1 MKAFVSF
8 RRWIGGAISILVL
21 SGLMRVSAQIPV
33 ITGDPEYAALP
44 VGSTA
49 LFYVSVSSSTFV
61 SVQWFRGTQQLAAAN
76 SPALILTNLTPS
88 LQGEYFAVVSN
99 VFGSATSAPASLVV
113 LPIIPGMVDPM
124 FNAGFGPD
132 NVVRAVRPDSDGHI
146 YIGGE
151 FSAVN
156 GTSRARLARLN
167 SNGSLDGAFTAGVS
181 NSGGFAFVYAL
192 AVQTNHQLIVGG
204 SFSHVNGTPRQ
215 SLARINADG
224 TLDAS
229 FDAAIPGGFSSV
241 WAITLLID
249 GKILIGGDFA
259 SVLGATRNRV
269 ALLNSNG
276 TLDSFFGSGAGMN
289 ASVRAFAVQPDGKVV
304 VGGAFTTVN
313 GQPRARI
320 TRLTEIG
327 ALDPTFNSSAG
338 ADSWVNALALQPDG
352 KIILGGSFAN
362 VNGNYHPYLAR
373 LSASGLV
380 DPVFN
385 LTNQPNG
392 PLTSLALQPDGKVII
407 GGGFTVLGTEFHQ
420 NFARLKSDGSIDDA
434 FYATPGASS
443 WVEAIALDASGAV
456 LIGGA
461 FYSVNGLVRPYVA
474 RLFGGDPAPFAPI
487 FTSQPVRQQTLGE
500 GDHFELSG
508 QALAFPSPA
517 YYWKFNGTN
526 LPGANSPFLQRNN
539 VRLVNAGNYQ
549 LIASNSVG
557 SATSRVS
564 VVTIT
569 PARVGPGT
577 LDIDYYSGTGP
588 NSDVR
593 TIAVQPDGK
602 AVIGG
607 WFYFVDGVY
616 QPYFARLNVDGS
628 LDPDFSPTLD
638 SIVTHLAISP
648 SGAIGVAG
656 YFSSADGVPNPGLA
670 LFNTNG
676 ALIPTFHSSILPGG
690 VVQSFA
696 FQSNSQVIVAG
707 YFLASN
713 DASTFFKTNLARL
726 NTNGSLD
733 ATFIGGDDG
742 NVDIATMA
750 IDTNRKILI
759 GGGFATIQGNAR
771 RGIARLNYYGDLDPT
786 FNPGSGANGRV
797 TSVVIQPDG
806 KILIAGTFRAF
817 NGVPRHQI
825 ARLHPNG
832 ALDLSF
838 EPGHGASAAISALCL
853 QSDGKIL
860 IGGGFTEVNFRSRF
874 HIARLNHDGS
884 LDLTFDPGGGANLE
898 VNSIVELPGG
908 KVLIGGAFTSY
919 DYLPRPHI
927 ARVHAGNP
935 PPFAPVIA
943 SQSDDQNVQ
952 AGEDV
957 NLFVE
962 ASGLPEPTYQWQ
974 FFGTNLPGATTWTLT
989 LHNVRSFAAGDYT
1002 VIVSNSLNSVIS
1014 LPITLNVIAPSR
1026 TAGSPDI
1033 SFYTGL
1039 GPNDRVNA
1047 IAVQPDRKIII
1058 GGAFSEISGLSR
1070 NRIARLLYDG
1080 SVDPS
1085 FDPGTGAN
1093 DAVFALAIQSD
1104 GKILVGGAFT
1114 NFNGLPRNRIVR
1126 LETNG
1131 AVDLSL
1137 NTGLGADNE
1146 IRAVAPHLGTEI
1158 LIGGIFSQV
1167 DGQARRGLARL
1178 HANGSLDTSFLPSL
1192 VGAVYALDTH
1202 TNGVI
1207 LAGGSFSGSS
1217 TGNLYNV
1224 ARLHPLTG
1232 QVLPT
1237 FNSFGAN
1244 GAVHTLD
1251 IDRSNRLVLG
1261 GEFFALDGVP
1271 RTRVGRLEANGS
1283 ADLTFT
1289 NAGVNGLVS
1298 ALVVEPDDKIV
1309 IGGQF
1314 RSIGNFPYVG
1324 LIVRNRLARMNSD
1337 GSVDLSFASGSG
1349 VQGGTSYIDEYGSIS
1364 EQTTVLALAREADG
1378 KILVGGDF
1386 TTVNEIARPYI
1397 ARVFGREA
1405 SSAVAV
1411 HKGQGN
1417 VELIWDTGIL
1427 QVANQLTG
1435 PWTDLPNA
1443 QSPLLYPTGGAQQFF
1458 RLKFN

>member
-1 MKAFVSF
+1 MKTSLSF
-8 RRWIGGAISILVL
+8 RRWIGGAL
-21 SGLMRVSAQIPV
+21 STLIFGLMTASAQIPV

-44 VGSTA
+44 VGSA
-49 LFYVSVSSSTFV
+49 AIFYVNVSSSTFV
-61 SVQWFRGTQQLAAAN
+61 TIQWYRGTQQVAGAT

-88 LQGEYFAVVSN
+88 LQGEYFAVASN
-99 VFGSATSAPASLVV
+99 VSGSATSAPASLVV

-124 FNAGFGPD
+124 FNSGFGPD
-132 NVVRAVRPDSDGHI
+132 NVVRAVRSDPDGHV

-151 FSAVN
+151 FSSVN
-156 GTSRARLARLN
+156 GTNRARLARLN
-167 SNGSLDGAFTAGVS
+167 SNGGLDGAFTAGVS
-181 NSGGFAFVYAL
+181 NSSGFAAVYAL

-204 SFSHVNGTPRQ
+204 SFSHVNNTPRQ

-241 WAITLLID
+241 WAITLLTD

-304 VGGAFTTVN
+304 VAGAFTSVN

-320 TRLTEIG
+320 ARLTEIG

-352 KIILGGSFAN
+352 KIILGGSFAY
-362 VNGNYHPYLAR
+362 VNGNYRPYLAR
-373 LSASGLV
+373 LDVNGLF

-392 PLTSLALQPDGKVII
+392 LLTSLALQPDGKVII

-443 WVEAIALDASGAV
+443 WVEAIALDASGSI

-487 FTSQPVRQQTLGE
+487 FTSQPVRQLTLGE
-500 GDHFELSG
+500 GDNFELSG
-508 QALAFPSPA
+508 KALAFPA
-517 YYWKFNGTN
+517 ATHQWRFNGTN
-526 LPGANSPFLQRNN
+526 LPGANSPVLQRNN
-539 VRLVNAGNYQ
+539 VRLAQAGNYQ

-569 PARVGPGT
+569 PARAGPGA

-588 NSDVR
+588 DSYVR

-616 QPYFARLNVDGS
+616 QPFLARLNMDGS
-628 LDPDFSPTLD
+628 VDPDFSPSLD
-638 SIVTHLAISP
+638 NIVTHVAISP
-648 SGAIGVAG
+648 LGSIGVSG
-656 YFSSADGVPNPGLA
+656 FFQNADGLLNPAFA
-670 LFNTNG
+670 LYNTNG
-676 ALIPTFHSSILPGG
+676 SVVPTFNSSITPGG

-696 FQSNSQVIVAG
+696 FQSNGQVIVGG
-707 YFLASN
+707 YFIATN
-713 DASTFFKTNLARL
+713 AAPAFGKTNLARL

-742 NVDIATMA
+742 AVDIAAVA

-759 GGGFATIQGNAR
+759 GGGFATIQGTAR
-771 RGIARLNYYGDLDPT
+771 RSIARLNYYGDLDVT

-797 TSVVIQPDG
+797 TSVAIQPDG
-806 KILIAGTFRAF
+806 KILIAGLFRAF

-832 ALDLSF
+832 TLDLSF
-838 EPGHGASAAISALCL
+838 EPGPGASAAISALCL
-853 QSDGKIL
+853 QSNGKIL
-860 IGGGFTEVNFRSRF
+860 IGGGFRDVNSRSRF

-884 LDLTFDPGGGANLE
+884 LDLTFEPGGGANLE

-919 DYLPRPHI
+919 DYLPRPRI

-943 SQSDDQNVQ
+943 SQSDEQTVQ
-952 AGEDV
+952 AGENV
-957 NLFVE
+957 SFFVE
-962 ASGLPEPTYQWQ
+962 ASGLPEPAYQWQ

-989 LHNVRSFAAGDYT
+989 LRNVRSFAAGDYT

-1014 LPITLNVIAPSR
+1014 LPITLNVIAPPR

-1047 IAVQPDRKIII
+1047 IAVQPDKRIVI
-1058 GGAFSEISGLSR
+1058 GGAFTEISGLPR

-1085 FDPGTGAN
+1085 FNPGAGAN
-1093 DAVFALAIQSD
+1093 GPVFALAIQSD

-1131 AVDLSL
+1131 AVDLTF
-1137 NTGLGADNE
+1137 NPFLGPNGDVF
-1146 IRAVAPHLGTEI
+1146 AVATQANSSV
-1158 LIGGIFSQV
+1158 LIGGVFSEV
-1167 DGQARRGLARL
+1167 DGAPLPGIARL
-1178 HANGSLDTSFLPSL
+1178 TSNGLVQASFVPALSGWVNAIKVRPDGKIVAAGNFYAGTNATLFNVARLLPNGSLD
-1192 VGAVYALDTH
+1192 
-1202 TNGVI
+1202 
-1207 LAGGSFSGSS
+1207 S
-1217 TGNLYNV
+1217 TFV
-1224 ARLHPLTG
+1224 
-1232 QVLPT
+1232 
-1237 FNSFGAN
+1237 SFGAN
-1244 GAVHTLD
+1244 GAVYALD
-1251 IDRSNRLVLG
+1251 LAASNRLALG
-1261 GEFFALDGVP
+1261 GEFFALDGIP
-1271 RTRVGRLEANGS
+1271 RTRVGRLEENGS

-1298 ALVVEPDDKIV
+1298 AIVTEPDNKIV
-1309 IGGQF
+1309 IGGYF
-1314 RSIGNFPYVG
+1314 RSIGNFPYIG
-1324 LIVRNRLARMNSD
+1324 LIYRNRLARMNND

-1411 HKGQGN
+1411 HRGQGN

-1427 QVANQLTG
+1427 QVAHQVTG

>member
-1 MKAFVSF
+1 MKTFVSF
-8 RRWIGGAISILVL
+8 RRWIGSAISILL
-21 SGLMRVSAQIPV
+21 LTGLMRVSAQIPV
-33 ITGDPEYAALP
+33 ITADPEYAAHPL
-44 VGSTA
+44 GSTA
-49 LFYVSVSSSTFV
+49 FFYVGISSPTSVT
-61 SVQWFRGTQQLAAAN
+61 VQWFRGTQQVAGAT
-76 SPALILTNLTPS
+76 SPALVLTNLTPS
-88 LQGEYFAVVSN
+88 LQGEYFAVANNS
-99 VFGSATSAPASLVV
+99 FGSATSAPASLIV
-113 LPIIPGMVDPM
+113 LPIIPGMVDPI
-124 FNAGFGPD
+124 FNSGFGP
-132 NVVRAVRPDSDGHI
+132 NGVVRVVRPDPDGHI

-151 FSAVN
+151 FSFVHQTA
-156 GTSRARLARLN
+156 RARLARLN

-181 NSGGFAFVYAL
+181 NSSGFASVYAL

-204 SFSHVNGTPRQ
+204 AFSHVNNTPRQ

-224 TLDAS
+224 SLDAS
-229 FDAAIPGGFSSV
+229 FNAAIPGGFSSV
-241 WAITLLID
+241 WAITLLTD

-304 VGGAFTTVN
+304 VAGAFTTVN

-320 TRLTEIG
+320 ARLTELG

-338 ADSWVNALALQPDG
+338 ADAWVNALALQPDG
-352 KIILGGSFAN
+352 KIILGGSFVN
-362 VNGNYHPYLAR
+362 MNGNYRPYLAR
-373 LSASGLV
+373 LDANGLL
-380 DPVFN
+380 DPIFN
-385 LTNQPNG
+385 LTSPPNG
-392 PLTSLALQPDGKVII
+392 PLTSLALQSDGKVII
-407 GGGFTVLGTEFHQ
+407 GGGFSAVGTEFHQ

-443 WVEAIALDASGAV
+443 WVESIALDDGGGI

-474 RLFGGDPAPFAPI
+474 RLFGGDPPPFAPI
-487 FTSQPVRQQTLGE
+487 FTLQPTRQLILGE

-508 QALAFPSPA
+508 RALAFPA
-517 YYWKFNGTN
+517 ATYQWRFNGTN
-526 LPGANSPFLQRNN
+526 LPGATSPLLQRNN
-539 VRLVNAGNYQ
+539 VRLVHAGNYE
-549 LIASNSVG
+549 LVASNSVG

-569 PARVGPGT
+569 PARVGSGA

-588 NSDVR
+588 DSDVR

-607 WFYFVDGVY
+607 WFYLVDGVY
-616 QPYFARLNVDGS
+616 QPFLARLNVDGS
-628 LDPDFSPTLD
+628 VDPDFSPSLD
-638 SIVTHLAISP
+638 NIVTHVGISP
-648 SGAIGVAG
+648 SNTIGVSG
-656 YFSSADGVPNPGLA
+656 YFYNTDGVPNAAFA
-670 LFNTNG
+670 LYGTNG
-676 ALIPTFHSSILPGG
+676 SVLPTFNSSIIQGS

-696 FQSNSQVIVAG
+696 FQSNSQIIVAG
-707 YFLASN
+707 YFIASN
-713 DASTFFKTNLARL
+713 AAPTFGKTNLARM
-726 NTNGSLD
+726 NIDGSLD

-742 NVDIATMA
+742 SVDIATVA
-750 IDTNRKILI
+750 IDSNRKILI
-759 GGGFATIQGNAR
+759 GGGFTTIQGNAR

-797 TSVVIQPDG
+797 NSVVIQPDG
-806 KILIAGTFRAF
+806 KILIAGTFRAY

-825 ARLHPNG
+825 ARLHPSG

-838 EPGHGASAAISALCL
+838 EPGRGANAAISTLCL
-853 QSDGKIL
+853 QANGKIL
-860 IGGGFTEVNFRSRF
+860 IGGGFTDVNFRSRF

-884 LDLTFDPGGGANLE
+884 LDLTFDPGEGANAE
-898 VNSIVELPGG
+898 VNSIVELPGD
-908 KVLIGGAFTSY
+908 KVLIGGAFTAY
-919 DYLPRPHI
+919 DYLPRPRI

-943 SQSDDQNVQ
+943 SQSDEQTVP
-952 AGEDV
+952 AGEEV
-957 NLFVE
+957 NFFVE

-974 FFGTNLPGATTWTLT
+974 FFGTNLPGATTWILT
-989 LHNVRSFAAGDYT
+989 LRNVRSFAAGDYT

-1014 LPITLNVIAPSR
+1014 LPITLNVVAPSR
-1026 TAGSPDI
+1026 AAGSPDI

-1039 GPNDRVNA
+1039 GPNDRVHA
-1047 IAVQPDRKIII
+1047 IAVQPDKRILI
-1058 GGAFSEISGLSR
+1058 GGAFTEISGLSR
-1070 NRIARLLYDG
+1070 NRIARLMYDG

-1085 FDPGTGAN
+1085 FNPGTGAN
-1093 DAVFALAIQSD
+1093 GAVFALALQTD

-1114 NFNGLPRNRIVR
+1114 NFNGLTRNRIVR

-1137 NTGLGADNE
+1137 NTGLGADND
-1146 IRAVAPHLGTEI
+1146 ILAVASHLGTEI
-1158 LIGGIFSQV
+1158 LIGGIFSKV
-1167 DGQARRGLARL
+1167 DGQARSGLAL
-1178 HANGSLDTSFLPSL
+1178 LNADGSLDTTFLPSL
-1192 VGAVYALDTH
+1192 IGAVYALDVH
-1202 TNGVI
+1202 TNSNIVV
-1207 LAGGSFSGSS
+1207 GGSFSGSS

-1224 ARLHPLTG
+1224 ARLHPITG
-1232 QVLPT
+1232 QVLPS

-1261 GEFFALDGVP
+1261 GDFFALNGVQ
-1271 RTRVGRLEANGS
+1271 RTRVGRLEINGS

-1289 NAGVNGLVS
+1289 NAGVNSLVS
-1298 ALVVEPDDKIV
+1298 ALVTEPDNKIV

-1314 RSIGNFPYVG
+1314 RSIGINQ
-1324 LIVRNRLARMNSD
+1324 RDRLARLNHD
-1337 GSVDLSFASGSG
+1337 GSVDLSFSVGDG
-1349 VQGGTSYIDEYGSIS
+1349 VGGGTTIIDEYGSFS

-1405 SSAVAV
+1405 SAAVAV
-1411 HKGQGN
+1411 HKGPGN
-1417 VELIWDTGIL
+1417 VELVWDTGIL
-1427 QVANQLTG
+1427 QVANQVTG